1 MSAVAWGVSLRVPSR
16 LPRVPFASRYAVLLM
31 PIAVADVLDA
41 FRICAACAPNTMPT
55 LPDASVRFEA
65 PSIAPLKKSTPT
77 LAANRAAIGPT
88 NFLAPAN
95 IPPPNLLPP
104 AAPAA
109 LMCGSMPLDSL
120 ELKPLRPGKTDNV
133 TYPIPAMSGPRQSVE
148 RLGDDDFGLSYR
160 AVVGDA
166 VSARVEPPAGLCG
179 VAVCQCVGHRAQ
191 TAQEDRRGCDGGL
204 SVLRVEDGERSPV
217 LAVCGG
223 VDRLLCGVEATR
235 VGPKTPLVDSLGSGH
250 VICLSLVG
258 SCWGPGGGRGTARR
272 FRGCRRVGA
281 GRAARIGS
289 RVRCRTLGSW
299 SRSWLRLP
307 TLVGVFENPSQLC
320 DVLPHGQTR
329 TDRDCVSEVVLDRV
343 APPVHPRR
351 VHAGIANTSS
361 VHVTH

>member
-235 VGPKTPLVDSLGSGH
+235 VGPKTPLVDSLGSAAGFGAGH
-250 VICLSLVG
+250 S
-258 SCWGPGGGRGTARR
+258 GRGLAHGCDSRR
-272 FRGCRRVGA
+272 WWA
-281 GRAARIGS
+281 SLRILLS
-289 RVRCRTLGSW
+289 SAMC
-299 SRSWLRLP
+299 
-307 TLVGVFENPSQLC
+307 C
-320 DVLPHGQTR
+320 R
-329 TDRDCVSEVVLDRV
+329 TDRRGRIGTASARSSSIGSPHLSTRG
-343 APPVHPRR
+343 AFMPASQTRR
-351 VHAGIANTSS
+351 RCM
-361 VHVTH
+361 